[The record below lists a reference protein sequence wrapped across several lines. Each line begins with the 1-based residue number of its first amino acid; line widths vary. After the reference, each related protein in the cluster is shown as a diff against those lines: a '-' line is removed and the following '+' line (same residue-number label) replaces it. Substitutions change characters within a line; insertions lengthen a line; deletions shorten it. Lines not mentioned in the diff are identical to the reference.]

1 MKVCLATCEKQ
12 IIALDYLLNEEFC
25 LIHKKIMPI
34 KINGFHHAGFLV
46 TDIERAAAFYEEVF
60 GLQNLERPDFGFPG
74 RWYDLHN
81 GNQLHLM
88 SLENM
93 PDHQTDD
100 PKFDRHIAI
109 TVPDVEQTA
118 NELEKMGVEFAR
130 GNGRGGAAQLFVR
143 DPDGNMI
150 ELR

>member
-1 MKVCLATCEKQ
+1 
-12 IIALDYLLNEEFC
+12 
-25 LIHKKIMPI
+25 MPI

-60 GLQNLERPDFGFPG
+60 GLQNLVRPDFGFPG

-109 TVPDVEQTA
+109 TVPDIEQTA
-118 NELEKMGVEFAR
+118 DELEKMGVEFAR
-130 GNGRGGAAQLFVR
+130 GQRSRWCSATFCPRPRWQHDRIAAVTAMF
-143 DPDGNMI
+143 
-150 ELR
+150 E